1 MISELW
7 NGLSMG
13 NMVSEDYA
21 KVSVKEHGEILE
33 AIKAHDGDA
42 AEAAM
47 KEHIMQKQR

>member
-1 MISELW
+1 MMISE
-7 NGLSMG
+7 
-13 NMVSEDYA
+13 EDYA

-47 KEHIMQKQR
+47 KEHIMRSRDDMLTYYN